1 MSPNT
6 RGALLI
12 MGSMAGFTANDALI
26 KLAGGSLPL
35 FQIIALRGVLACLWL
50 FLLARWLGALRFSVG
65 RGDLGLLA
73 GRTLSETAAT
83 FSFLTALMHMPLAN
97 VTAVLQALPLT
108 VTLGAALIFGERVGW
123 RRMLAIAIG
132 FAGMLLIVRPG
143 PEGFGLYSAYALLA
157 VAAVTARDLFTRRMS
172 ARVPSVTVSLI
183 ASVTITLT
191 AAAVSAFGDW
201 VPLTPASAW
210 LIAGAS
216 VFILLGYVFSVMMMR
231 TGEISFVAP
240 FRYSGL
246 LWALLLGWLIFTDW
260 PDPVTLAGA
269 ALIVGAGLFNLLREA
284 ALRRA

>member
-73 GRTLSETAAT
+73 GRTLSETTAT

-201 VPLTPASAW
+201 VPLTPASAG

>member
-201 VPLTPASAW
+201 VPLTPASAG